1 MSSEF
6 RKRLRD
12 AQAKAAAAAAE
23 SPVEVSPPSSPEAA
37 PAAGGEISTG
47 KSAKDAAPK
56 KQEVEKVEETV
67 KAPTSDI
74 TVEQALEVVNSDIS
88 DSEYGSYMAELLQT
102 HPEVHAAVV
111 AAMSNPTSIAT
122 STGDNDPAGEAA
134 PTEGMPTVTA
144 GAEPKPAPKKTKAKR
159 G

>member
-12 AQAKAAAAAAE
+12 AQAKAAAAD

-47 KSAKDAAPK
+47 KSEKAAAPK
-56 KQEVEKVEETV
+56 KHEAEKVEENV

-74 TVEQALEVVNSDIS
+74 TVEQALAVVNSDIS
-88 DSEYGSYMAELLQT
+88 DSEYGIYMAELLQT

-122 STGDNDPAGEAA
+122 STGDDAPAGEAA
-134 PTEGMPTVTA
+134 STEGMPTVTA
-144 GAEPKPAPKKTKAKR
+144 GAEPKTAPKKTKAKR